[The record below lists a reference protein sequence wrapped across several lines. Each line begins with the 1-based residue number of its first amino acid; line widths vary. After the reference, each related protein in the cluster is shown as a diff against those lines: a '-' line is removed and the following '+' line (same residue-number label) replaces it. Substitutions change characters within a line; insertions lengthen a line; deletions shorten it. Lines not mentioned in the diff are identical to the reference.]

1 MGERMNE
8 IVLCVCEQ
16 KTVCMLDGERSALH
30 DTDECTYATLVH
42 VGSNRQCH
50 AVWD

>member
-1 MGERMNE
+1 MGERMKE
-8 IVLCVCEQ
+8 IVLCVGE
-16 KTVCMLDGERSALH
+16 KTVCMLDGERSTLH
-30 DTDECTYATLVH
+30 DTDECTYTTLVH